1 MTDFPSSPV
10 SETPTSLIDRRL
22 TDLREANDVFRGMD
36 WDKSRDIQRNDREI
50 RWLIDLR
57 TVLTSDH
64 APTPAEADSDTYWRD
79 MYYDLLNRA
88 RADWLATG
96 VAPTPAAQ
104 PCGLRDRADRV
115 LGEWWFWG
123 DENLSSSERA
133 EILDGI
139 CADTS
144 TDRGGDSTD
153 HIDWDT
159 MAEERLEQRP
169 RRVADSSPERDG
181 K

>member
-1 MTDFPSSPV
+1 MNDQISPV

-64 APTPAEADSDTYWRD
+64 APTPA
-79 MYYDLLNRA
+79 
-88 RADWLATG
+88 
-96 VAPTPAAQ
+96 AQ

-123 DENLSSSERA
+123 DENLSSSERV

-144 TDRGGDSTD
+144 TDRGYHDC
-153 HIDWDT
+153 
-159 MAEERLEQRP
+159 
-169 RRVADSSPERDG
+169 PECGDG
-181 K
+181 KRDCTCGGPREGKNHV